1 MLIDTKNIL
10 GVGTGRI
17 VVDNLNGTVTKVSY
31 GALGVKQNQREF
43 ELSKQK
49 DYVAVTELS
58 GDYITQEKLTDII
71 IVPYKYKSTK
81 RILKYLK
88 KQVPD
93 YDFSLIIKHRL
104 HNRVQIGKDNK
115 GVYKYFDY
123 EDVKYYENN
132 NRSCR

>member
-17 VVDNLNGTVTKVSY
+17 VVNNLNGTVTKVPY
-31 GALGVKQNQREF
+31 GVLGVKQNQREF

-49 DYVAVTELS
+49 DYVATTELS
-58 GDYITQEKLTDII
+58 GDYIIQEKLTDII

-93 YDFSLIIKHRL
+93 YDFSSLIKHRL
-104 HNRVQIGKDNK
+104 HNRVQIGKDSK

-132 NRSCR
+132 NRSRR